1 MQIPERFSN
10 VYLDKFVV
18 MPNHVHIIIVID
30 NVDNQ
35 AERSRP
41 FPTVSKIIGL
51 YKSGVARCI
60 HEMNKEI
67 TVWQKSY
74 YDHVIRTEDDYQ
86 NAWQYIDTNP
96 LKWEEDKYFTP

>member
-1 MQIPERFSN
+1 
-10 VYLDKFVV
+10 
-18 MPNHVHIIIVID
+18 
-30 NVDNQ
+30 
-35 AERSRP
+35 
-41 FPTVSKIIGL
+41 
-51 YKSGVARCI
+51 
-60 HEMNKEI
+60 MNKEI